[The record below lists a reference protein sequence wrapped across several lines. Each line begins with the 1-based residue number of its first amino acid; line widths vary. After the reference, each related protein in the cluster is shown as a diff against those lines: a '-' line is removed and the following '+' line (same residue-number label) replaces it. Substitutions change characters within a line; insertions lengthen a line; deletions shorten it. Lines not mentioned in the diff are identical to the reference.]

1 MFGEGEDEMK
11 KKKYGGIKMDIMHYE
26 TKDEVMRDGISL
38 GGVST
43 ATLLLGASA
52 GDNAIKA
59 MNENIDKVNL
69 TLKLYKGYGLDRLH

>member
-1 MFGEGEDEMK
+1 MK

-38 GGVST
+38 GGIST

-52 GDNAIKA
+52 GDNAIKV
-59 MNENIDKVNL
+59 MNESVDRGNL
-69 TLKLYKGYGLDRLH
+69 TINLYKNYGLDRLH

>member
-1 MFGEGEDEMK
+1 MFGKGEDEMK
-11 KKKYGGIKMDIMHYE
+11 KKKYNKIKMEIMHYE

-38 GGVST
+38 GGIST

-59 MNENIDKVNL
+59 LNENVDMGNF
-69 TLKLYKGYGLDRLH
+69 TMKLYKGYGLDRLH

>member
-1 MFGEGEDEMK
+1 MK